1 MQEVWLRISRSDLA
15 QVENLSGWMT
25 TVTGRVCLDL
35 LRSRRAR
42 REEGFE
48 GRPQETW
55 ALDRYAPD
63 PEAEA
68 LLGESVGLALLTVLE
83 KLTPPERVAFV
94 LHDMFGAPSRRSPP
108 SSVEVLRRP
117 GSWPAGR
124 AAGSG
129 AAPLGPVQIW
139 PTSVSWWWHFA
150 MQRVRGTWTG
160 SSSCWIRRLLSGAT
174 PPRWSWGHRTCG
186 AHQRSP
192 PSSRGVLEAH
202 SWPRWVGRLAWSG
215 PRVATA
221 RWPSSSR
228 SAEERSGR
236 SISSLIRSIWRSSRW
251 RSWPPDQDSAPHPG
265 SAAGTATD
273 SQRVRPSALR
283 TVPSCFRTDSGNR
296 HARLLG
302 LATMG
307 RSLGALRLP
316 FPLSSDEPGSR
327 RGLVPK
333 SKSMRPTGGPEP
345 HGCSSTGSCSARVQG
360 DPPPGHMPGSPEGAG
375 LSTPEVGKKRIS
387 RFPTGEPKSL
397 NF

>member
-1 MQEVWLRISRSDLA
+1 MQDTQLLAERFDADRPRLRGVALRMLGSPAEAEDAVQEVWLRISRSDLA

-129 AAPLGPVQIW
+129 AAPLGPVQI
-139 PTSVSWWWHFA
+139 
-150 MQRVRGTWTG
+150 
-160 SSSCWIRRLLSGAT
+160 
-174 PPRWSWGHRTCG
+174 
-186 AHQRSP
+186 
-192 PSSRGVLEAH
+192 
-202 SWPRWVGRLAWSG
+202 
-215 PRVATA
+215 
-221 RWPSSSR
+221 
-228 SAEERSGR
+228 
-236 SISSLIRSIWRSSRW
+236 
-251 RSWPPDQDSAPHPG
+251 
-265 SAAGTATD
+265 
-273 SQRVRPSALR
+273 
-283 TVPSCFRTDSGNR
+283 
-296 HARLLG
+296 
-302 LATMG
+302 
-307 RSLGALRLP
+307 
-316 FPLSSDEPGSR
+316 
-327 RGLVPK
+327 
-333 SKSMRPTGGPEP
+333 
-345 HGCSSTGSCSARVQG
+345 
-360 DPPPGHMPGSPEGAG
+360 
-375 LSTPEVGKKRIS
+375 
-387 RFPTGEPKSL
+387 
-397 NF
+397 